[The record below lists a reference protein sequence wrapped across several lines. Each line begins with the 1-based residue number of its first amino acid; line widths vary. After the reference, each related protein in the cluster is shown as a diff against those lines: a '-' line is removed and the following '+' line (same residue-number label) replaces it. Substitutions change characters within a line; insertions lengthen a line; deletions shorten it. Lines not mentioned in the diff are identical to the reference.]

1 MFDVLAQAYMTA
13 ARFSPYTRPHPS
25 TEQKLA
31 KPPRTSSTE
40 DKTEYRPRF
49 WV

>member
-1 MFDVLAQAYMTA
+1 MFDIFAQAYMTA
-13 ARFSPYTRPHPS
+13 ARFTPYTRPQPS

-31 KPPRTSSTE
+31 KQPRTSSTE

>member
-13 ARFSPYTRPHPS
+13 ARYSPYDRPHPS

-31 KPPRTSSTE
+31 KRPRRSSTE
-40 DKTEYRPRF
+40 ARTEYRPRF

>member
-13 ARFSPYTRPHPS
+13 ARFSPYTRPQPS
-25 TEQKLA
+25 SEQKLA
-31 KPPRTSSTE
+31 KRPRTSSTE
-40 DKTEYRPRF
+40 ERTEYRPRF

>member
-1 MFDVLAQAYMTA
+1 MFDVFAQAYMTA
-13 ARFSPYTRPHPS
+13 ARFSPYSRSQPS
-25 TEQKLA
+25 KEQKLA
-31 KPPRTSSTE
+31 KRPRTSSIE